1 MKSFPFVPV
10 MFGEARFPNIQF
22 VYLPVHLDGKEKTS
36 WEMTGEVLPEKFV
49 SPL

>member
-10 MFGEARFPNIQF
+10 MFGEAGFPKNQF
-22 VYLPVHLDGKEKTS
+22 VYLPVHLDGRETTS
-36 WEMTGEVLPEKFV
+36 SEMTGEVLPEKFV